1 MSFLLDPINNN
12 LLKFLFSK
20 TKLPKTKYMNIYKP
34 GKEKE
39 GETHTIGNKKIK
51 KINRET

>member
-34 GKEKE
+34 RKEKE
-39 GETHTIGNKKIK
+39 GERHTTGNKKIK